1 MEPDVS
7 GDHDEG
13 LLELGYSLVRGEDN
27 VEAVMDE
34 FARHPPCRVEGSR
47 ALLDHFALDSLGHE
61 RESACVSRWGV
72 GFLFGVGDVFCQLA
86 PSRVVVEQ
94 RLGGAVGLISKDL
107 QGRRGGDDRH
117 SPFSCPGPVGVP
129 EGRSINE
136 HRADVQVFA
145 CRA

>member
-1 MEPDVS
+1 MRPRPAGRPVTWFSPRHGPSRTHPLFVTVILNAAGIESFGNEFEVLPPAVEPDVS
-7 GDHDEG
+7 GDHGKG
-13 LLELGYSLVRGEDN
+13 LLELGHSLVRGEDD

-86 PSRVVVEQ
+86 PSGVVVE
-94 RLGGAVGLISKDL
+94 
-107 QGRRGGDDRH
+107 
-117 SPFSCPGPVGVP
+117 
-129 EGRSINE
+129 
-136 HRADVQVFA
+136 
-145 CRA
+145 